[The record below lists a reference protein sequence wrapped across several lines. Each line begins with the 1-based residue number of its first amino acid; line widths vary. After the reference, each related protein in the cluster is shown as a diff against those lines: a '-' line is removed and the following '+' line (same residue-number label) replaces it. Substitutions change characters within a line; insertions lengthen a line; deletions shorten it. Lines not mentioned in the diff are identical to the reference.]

1 MIRAPLCN
9 LCRRSWG
16 RGEDGSCDAF
26 PGGIPDVIYASGHDH
41 RLPYPGDHGL
51 LFDPMPA
58 FGPAFDPFRIPG
70 VQDRSH
76 LADAPPAA
84 IDR

>member
-9 LCRRSWG
+9 LCRRADQPEVG
-16 RGEDGSCDAF
+16 ACTAF
-26 PGGIPDVIYASGHDH
+26 PEGIPEPIYLSEHDH

-51 LFDPMPA
+51 LFDPKPM
-58 FGPAFDPFRIPG
+58 FGPEFDPFPIPG

-76 LADAPPAA
+76 RPRQAQTAV
-84 IDR
+84 DR